1 MMTEETPNPLKK
13 VTPYLSLS
21 RDGHPAPS
29 IEMLSLLSIRK
40 DVCYHPSG
48 AVNVLSWSKPSK
60 LRHVTN
66 DPHPGL
72 QLSGESSHG
81 PPVCK
86 QNGMGASMMP
96 NIPNGPKYSSS

>member
-1 MMTEETPNPLKK
+1 MTEETPNPLKK

-66 DPHPGL
+66 DPPPWTTALRGILTWAACLQTERYGGL
-72 QLSGESSHG
+72 
-81 PPVCK
+81 
-86 QNGMGASMMP
+86 NDA
-96 NIPNGPKYSSS
+96 

>member
-21 RDGHPAPS
+21 RDGHPAPT
-29 IEMLSLLSIRK
+29 IEMLSLISIRK
-40 DVCYHPSG
+40 DVCYYPSG

-66 DPHPGL
+66 DPLTLDDSSPGNPHMGRL
-72 QLSGESSHG
+72 FANRTVWG
-81 PPVCK
+81 P
-86 QNGMGASMMP
+86 Q
-96 NIPNGPKYSSS
+96 